1 VNDGAAG
8 TAGSAWTDGWRR
20 VWAAPAIWIGVW
32 VMTIALAAPLAAT
45 VGGMIE
51 TQLGGS
57 TEADSAADGV
67 NWDWWQEFTSQS
79 SGLGATFTPQIIG
92 FAATLQ
98 NFSDFLDRT
107 RVIAPVAG
115 AVGLYLVTWIFV
127 SGGIIDRYA
136 RERAT
141 RANGFFAASGVF
153 FFRFLRLALI
163 AAVVFGLL
171 FVFIQPWL
179 LTRWFAAGTAN
190 VDSERVVFAWRLL
203 LYAIFGVALA
213 AADCVFT
220 YARVRLVIEDRRSAI
235 CAVLAALRF
244 LVRNAGRVTTL
255 YVLDALTFAGA
266 LALWAVIAPG
276 APRGGAS
283 VWLTFALMQMWIAV
297 RIALKLHFIASE
309 TSLFQASLAHAGY
322 TAAPLPAW
330 PESPAAEA
338 IR

>member
-1 VNDGAAG
+1 MNDDASGA
-8 TAGSAWTDGWRR
+8 AGSAWIDGWRR

-51 TQLGGS
+51 TQLGRS
-57 TEADSAADGV
+57 TEADGAADGV

-98 NFSDFLDRT
+98 NVSDFLDRT
-107 RVIAPVAG
+107 RVIAPIAG

-153 FFRFLRLALI
+153 FFRFLRLAVI
-163 AAVVFGLL
+163 AGIVFGLL
-171 FVFIQPWL
+171 FAFVQPWL
-179 LTRWFAAGTAN
+179 LTRWFTAETAN
-190 VDSERVVFAWRLL
+190 VDSERVVFVWRLL
-203 LYAIFGVALA
+203 LYAIFGLLLA
-213 AADCVFT
+213 AADRVFA
-220 YARVRLVIEDRRSAI
+220 YARIRLVIEDRRSAI
-235 CAVLAALRF
+235 FAVLAALRF
-244 LVRNAGRVTTL
+244 LARSAGRVSAL
-255 YVLDALTFAGA
+255 YVLDALTFAVA
-266 LALWAVIAPG
+266 IAIWAVVAPG

-283 VWLTFALMQMWIAV
+283 VWLTFALMQIWIAV
-297 RIALKLHFIASE
+297 RIALKLHFIASD
-309 TSLFQASLAHAGY
+309 TALFQASLAHAGY

>member
-1 VNDGAAG
+1 VTDRASGRAW
-8 TAGSAWTDGWRR
+8 SAWVHGWRLVR
-20 VWAAPAIWIGVW
+20 TAPAIWIGVW
-32 VMTIALAAPLAAT
+32 VMTMVLAAPLAAT
-45 VGGMIE
+45 MSGMIE
-51 TQLGGS
+51 RQLGAS

-79 SGLGATFTPQIIG
+79 SGLGTTFTPQIIG

-136 RERAT
+136 RQRAT

-153 FFRFLRLALI
+153 FFRFLRLAVI
-163 AAVVFGLL
+163 AGMVFGLL
-171 FVFIQPWL
+171 FAWIQPWL
-179 LTRWFAAGTAN
+179 LTRWFGAATAN

-203 LYAIFGVALA
+203 VYAIFGLLLA
-213 AADCVFT
+213 AADRVFT
-220 YARVRLVIEDRRSAI
+220 YARIRMVIEDRLSATF
-235 CAVLAALRF
+235 AVVAALRF
-244 LVRNAGRVTTL
+244 LAGNARRVTVL
-255 YVLDALTFAGA
+255 YVLDALTFAAA
-266 LALWAVIAPG
+266 LALWSGIAPG
-276 APRGGAS
+276 APGGGAS
-283 VWLTFALMQMWIAV
+283 VWLTFALMQIWIAA

-330 PESPAAEA
+330 PDSPAAEA
-338 IR
+338 IH